1 MLKTKVKWVN
11 VTYKL
16 IDHRNGVSR
25 CYRCPKFHDIASR
38 SHHDLHLKNNNKMEV
53 YYTCNEGL
61 IVSNF
66 ILMYIEDYYLIIVEP
81 I

>member
-1 MLKTKVKWVN
+1 
-11 VTYKL
+11 
-16 IDHRNGVSR
+16 
-25 CYRCPKFHDIASR
+25 
-38 SHHDLHLKNNNKMEV
+38 MEV

-66 ILMYIEDYYLIIVEP
+66 ILVYIEDYYLIIVEP